1 MTTTTSPNVV
11 IIGAGIAGVATAYHL
26 AVRRGVRD
34 ILLVE
39 ARAPLSLTSDKSTEA
54 YRNWWP
60 GPDDAMVRL
69 MNRSIDLLEAL
80 ADAHGNRFRLNR
92 RGYLFVTADAARVE
106 TWRATG
112 AQVAA
117 WGAGAWREHTTPETY
132 RPAARHGFRSPPT
145 DGADLL
151 LGSDV
156 VHHHFPYLADT
167 ALAALHVRRAGWM
180 SAYGYGMLLLE
191 EARRHGVRLV
201 QAEFTAAEVA
211 HGRVQAVRL
220 SNGERVPTAALVLA
234 VGPFL
239 REHAA
244 ALGVDLPIHYEPHLK
259 MAFDDRLEAVPRD
272 APLLIWSDPQHL
284 PWSDDERAA
293 LADDPE
299 AADLLEEFPGGVHTR
314 PEGEHGS
321 RMVIGLWEYNAQ
333 PLPRARFPVPE
344 DPLYPEVVLR
354 GLSTMLPALKP
365 YLTRLPPPVV
375 DGGYY
380 VKMPDN
386 RPVVGPLA
394 VEGAYVVGALS
405 GFGVMSSQGVAD
417 LLAAHLTG
425 ETLPPYAAAF
435 RPERWAEKAYRS
447 RWEAANSEDWSL

>member
-1 MTTTTSPNVV
+1 VANIV

-26 AVRRGVRD
+26 AIKRGVRD

-92 RGYLFVTADAARVE
+92 RGYLFATADPARVE
-106 TWRATG
+106 AWRAT
-112 AQVAA
+112 AADVAS
-117 WGAGAWREHTTPETY
+117 WGAGALREHVTPETY
-132 RPAARHGFRSPPT
+132 RPAAAEGFRTPPT

-151 LGSDV
+151 LGSHV
-156 VHHHFPYLADT
+156 VHHHFPYLAEN
-167 ALAALHVRRAGWM
+167 AVAALHVRRAGWM

-191 EARRHGVRLV
+191 EARKHGARLV
-201 QAEFTAAEVA
+201 QARFTKAEIA
-211 HGRVQAVRL
+211 HGRVQAVHL
-220 SNGERVPTAALVLA
+220 STGERVPTQALVLA

-239 REHAA
+239 RETAA
-244 ALGVDLPIHYEPHLK
+244 ALGVDLPVHYERHLK
-259 MAFDDRLEAVPRD
+259 VAFDDRLEAVPRD
-272 APLLIWSDPQHL
+272 APLLIWSDPQRL
-284 PWSDDERAA
+284 PWSDADRAA

-299 AADLLEEFPGGVHTR
+299 VAFLLDEFPGGVHTR
-314 PEGEHGS
+314 PEGGHGS
-321 RMVIGLWEYNAQ
+321 RMVIGLWEYNALAM
-333 PLPRARFPVPE
+333 PTARFPVPD

-365 YLTRLPPPVV
+365 YLQRLPAPIV

-405 GFGVMSSQGVAD
+405 GFGVMSSQGVAA

-425 ETLPPYAAAF
+425 ETLPLYADAF
-435 RPERWAEKAYRS
+435 RPERWADAAYRA
-447 RWEAANSEDWSL
+447 RWEAAAGEEDWSL